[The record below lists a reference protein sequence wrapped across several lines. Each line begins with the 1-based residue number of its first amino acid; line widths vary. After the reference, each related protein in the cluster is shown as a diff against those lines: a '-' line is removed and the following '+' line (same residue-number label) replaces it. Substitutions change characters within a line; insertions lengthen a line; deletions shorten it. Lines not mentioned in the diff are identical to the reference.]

1 MVPGMNAKQSL
12 LVQAMHGVLVLC
24 VVAAA
29 SVLAYADK
37 LDGQTVAV
45 LLGAAIT
52 FAGGSA
58 QSLGTL
64 GQAVNGK
71 STIATSTMD
80 EREATLRT
88 MAVAA
93 AAAPAHTVTAVEPRD
108 PEATEEIR
116 HG

>member
-1 MVPGMNAKQSL
+1 MGPMNARQSL
-12 LVQAMHGVLVLC
+12 YVQGMHGALVLC
-24 VVAAA
+24 VVFAA

-58 QSLGTL
+58 QSIGAL

-71 STIATSTMD
+71 STMTAG
-80 EREATLRT
+80 ELANRETTLRT
-88 MAVAA
+88 AIAGAASSQAHDLGPVAEA
-93 AAAPAHTVTAVEPRD
+93 RD
-108 PEATEEIR
+108 ETEA
-116 HG
+116 